1 LVASRRG
8 KFAGSRATARAKLK
22 KVRMALATSEAPK
35 GSGLKTVIDTLI
47 APKDAF
53 EALSVVPTWGWA
65 LTIALALMVLGYFL
79 QQPAAQHA
87 ALGTLAHAVATNP
100 LYANLSDEQK
110 KQMLERVLHPP
121 AYQTALG
128 LISLVLVLFV
138 STLLNAVILLA
149 ANAIAHGKADFK
161 RLFAGSMNIAVPTIA
176 LYSITL
182 GVICR
187 ILGAEHF
194 ATMGDVLRATP
205 GLALLAPGA
214 TGKLATF
221 LAGIQ
226 IFSLWGFGLNIVMM
240 RVTAGVKN
248 ALSWVFPLFILIAG
262 AALQAAASG
271 FYGG

>member
-1 LVASRRG
+1 
-8 KFAGSRATARAKLK
+8 
-22 KVRMALATSEAPK
+22 
-35 GSGLKTVIDTLI
+35 
-47 APKDAF
+47 
-53 EALSVVPTWGWA
+53 
-65 LTIALALMVLGYFL
+65 
-79 QQPAAQHA
+79 
-87 ALGTLAHAVATNP
+87 
-100 LYANLSDEQK
+100 
-110 KQMLERVLHPP
+110 
-121 AYQTALG
+121 LG

-194 ATMGDVLRATP
+194 ATMGDVLRTTP

-226 IFSLWGFGLNIVMM
+226 IFTLWGFGLNIVMM